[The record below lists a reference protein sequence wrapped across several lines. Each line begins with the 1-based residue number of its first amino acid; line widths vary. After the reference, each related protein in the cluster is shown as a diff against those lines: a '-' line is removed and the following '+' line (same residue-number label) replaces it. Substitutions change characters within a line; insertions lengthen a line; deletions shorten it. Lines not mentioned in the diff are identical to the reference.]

1 MSSVGEAEEKEEL
14 HVIHDLTFGDIEVW
28 TSGRKQVETTASGRG
43 GYVNAYKDWKRIP
56 KCALA
61 GVLTE
66 LIKRIIG
73 LRAKYS
79 TGNGSYF
86 RRWMPRAGRGF
97 SGRVSI
103 GGPADLR
110 PAVGIWVP
118 REPGMVG

>member
-1 MSSVGEAEEKEEL
+1 MDV
-14 HVIHDLTFGDIEVW
+14 LTKVMANVK
-28 TSGRKQVETTASGRG
+28 SGQAM
-43 GYVNAYKDWKRIP
+43 IFP

-79 TGNGSYF
+79 TGNGSFF